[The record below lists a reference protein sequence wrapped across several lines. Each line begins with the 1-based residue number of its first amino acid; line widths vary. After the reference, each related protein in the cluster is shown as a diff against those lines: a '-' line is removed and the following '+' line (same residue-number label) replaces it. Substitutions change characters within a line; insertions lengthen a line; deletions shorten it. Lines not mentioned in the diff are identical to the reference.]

1 VSNVY
6 GALMKRVAFIIW
18 TAGFAGL
25 VPVAPG
31 TAGSVVGLGL
41 LMLVRTVGN
50 DWAELLVLL
59 MVVIVGIWSANVAER
74 HYRREDPGEIVIDEV
89 AGMMLTVFWL
99 PSGWVPFVI
108 GFLAFRFFDI
118 VKPFPARMSER
129 LPGGFGV
136 MADDLVAGL
145 YGYATVRTA
154 LWLLPVG
161 VT

>member
-1 VSNVY
+1 MRQLAMFV
-6 GALMKRVAFIIW
+6 W
-18 TAGFAGL
+18 TAGYSGL
-25 VPVAPG
+25 VPIAPG
-31 TAGSVVGLGL
+31 TAGSVVGLALALSARL
-41 LMLVRTVGN
+41 LNQLWVEPVLILV
-50 DWAELLVLL
+50 
-59 MVVIVGIWSANVAER
+59 VVAGGVWSASKAEDYYGR
-74 HYRREDPGEIVIDEV
+74 KDPGEVVIDEV

>member
-1 VSNVY
+1 MSNVY
-6 GALMKRVAFIIW
+6 GDLMKKVAFVIW

-41 LMLVRTVGN
+41 LMLVRTVEN
-50 DWAELLVLL
+50 DWAELLILL
-59 MVVIVGIWSANVAER
+59 AVVIVGIWSANVAER

-89 AGMMLTVFWL
+89 AGMLLTML
-99 PSGWVPFVI
+99 WVPGGCEAFTI
-108 GFLAFRFFDI
+108 GFLEFRFFDI

-145 YGYATVRTA
+145 YGYATVRIA
-154 LWLLPVG
+154 LWLLPGG

>member
-1 VSNVY
+1 
-6 GALMKRVAFIIW
+6 MKRVAFIIW

-108 GFLAFRFFDI
+108 ASTSCFHAAPSSPPCASSSSSR
-118 VKPFPARMSER
+118 PSAPS
-129 LPGGFGV
+129 FGV
-136 MADDLVAGL
+136 ALPLVALLSG
-145 YGYATVRTA
+145 ATPP
-154 LWLLPVG
+154 LLDIAPRSG
-161 VT
+161 AHRSR